1 MELALVAVP
10 LALVAL
16 WALFSLGNGQATM
29 PEPKPVP
36 VDMALL
42 IMALDLEMHAIEN
55 RLRTGQLHHEA
66 EGARQVRTRVREFLG
81 GYQQP

>member
-55 RLRTGQLHHEA
+55 RL
-66 EGARQVRTRVREFLG
+66 
-81 GYQQP
+81 